1 MRTGTNRGPDYG
13 GSGDDGTGTTVGA
26 DLVDFRLGRF
36 HGDVVGV
43 QNHFRPGRA
52 GPQTAPSNGWSGW
65 ESLGGVIT
73 SDITVGRNRDGR
85 MEFFAR
91 GTDNAVWH
99 QWRTQ
104 A

>member
-1 MRTGTNRGPDYG
+1 T
-13 GSGDDGTGTTVGA
+13 DGAVW
-26 DLVDFRLGRF
+26 
-36 HGDVVGV
+36 H
-43 QNHFRPGRA
+43 QW
-52 GPQTAPSNGWSGW
+52 QTAPSNGWSGW

-73 SDITVGRNRDGR
+73 SNIAVNVNSDGR